1 MPATKALKNLW
12 MTITAGLIFVVFI
25 PAMESA
31 ADLNGT
37 WVLDPAKSDLG
48 GQTGRPGRVANIP
61 GAGGGYPGV
70 GFPGGTGYPGG
81 IGFPGGGIG
90 FPGGGIGLPG
100 GGYPGT
106 GYPGGRRAGGYPGSG
121 GDEGAGM
128 PQEQMQDLRLQIVQ
142 NDTEVET
149 TRTFTVNGEDRT
161 VKQKFALDGSENANP
176 ASSGRGQ
183 FVSKSTWKNNRLVNS
198 GTQTSSTRGE
208 DYETQARVKEEYSLS
223 KDRKTLTI
231 KTTTM
236 TPRGEMIS
244 RQVFNRQ
251 ETSDLSGQ

>member
-1 MPATKALKNLW
+1 MPATKVLKNLW

-31 ADLNGT
+31 ADLSGT
-37 WVLDPAKSDLG
+37 WVLDPARSDLG
-48 GQTGRPGRVANIP
+48 GQTGRSGRVANIP
-61 GAGGGYPGV
+61 GTVGGYPGV
-70 GFPGGTGYPGG
+70 GFPGSTGYPGG

-90 FPGGGIGLPG
+90 FPG

-121 GDEGAGM
+121 GDGGAGM
-128 PQEQMQDLRLQIVQ
+128 PQEQMEDLRLQVVQ

-161 VKQKFALDGSENANP
+161 VKQKFALDGSENDNP
-176 ASSGRGQ
+176 AANGRGQ
-183 FVSKSTWKNNRLVNS
+183 FVSRSTWKNNRLVNS
-198 GTQTSSTRGE
+198 GTQTSSARGE
-208 DYETQARVKEEYSLS
+208 DYETQAQVKEEYSLS

-231 KTTTM
+231 KTTSM
-236 TPRGEMIS
+236 TSRGEMIS

-251 ETSDLSGQ
+251 ETSELSGQ